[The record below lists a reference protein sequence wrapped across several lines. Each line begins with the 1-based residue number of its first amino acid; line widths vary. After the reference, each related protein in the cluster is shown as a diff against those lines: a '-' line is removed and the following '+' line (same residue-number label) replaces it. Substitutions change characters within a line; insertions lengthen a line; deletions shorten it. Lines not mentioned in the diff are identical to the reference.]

1 MNRVILERFHCS
13 VPILYSGPHLDNL
26 TPKKATYCRYNAT
39 LKALDFIL
47 SKKTSCFR
55 SQTCNNVRFTLK
67 RKVEETWRENKS
79 MVYIVFGN
87 PEVEYHH
94 SYINY
99 DLLSLIGEI
108 GEILG
113 ITLGTPYIPEII
125 WVKNMRAIVV
135 CGFLMKSLFHSNWA
149 ELAVLFSR

>member
-13 VPILYSGPHLDNL
+13 VPILYSGPHLDDL
-26 TPKKATYCRYNAT
+26 TPKKATYCRYNDT

-79 MVYIVFGN
+79 MAYIVFGN

-108 GEILG
+108 GGILG
-113 ITLGTPYIPEII
+113 ITLGASAQQVEVAP
-125 WVKNMRAIVV
+125 
-135 CGFLMKSLFHSNWA
+135 SLATDCKKPLHQNR
-149 ELAVLFSR
+149 LFWGLGIGYF